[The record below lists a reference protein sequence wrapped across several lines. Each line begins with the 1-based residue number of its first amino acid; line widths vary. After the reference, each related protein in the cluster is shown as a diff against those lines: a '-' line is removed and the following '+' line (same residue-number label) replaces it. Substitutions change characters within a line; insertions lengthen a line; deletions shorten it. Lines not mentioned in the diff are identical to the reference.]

1 MLMYDAWTMYIHICF
16 KMSSRT
22 HFDELWIMLLF
33 LCLIEIFG
41 SHNQW
46 IPTWKIVTS
55 PFMSSNSH
63 KIINQDF
70 SFHEQAHYLLHICIY
85 TPYLLFVLLFV
96 LSFVLSYTNYY
107 LLYPILPDKN
117 LCVTGWISVQAKFW
131 IRRRTLR
138 IQRSGTLMGY
148 SWQGQG
154 GIKNST
160 IGPRNCLEWGSSN
173 NSRINWQEL
182 I

>member
-1 MLMYDAWTMYIHICF
+1 MWIPNTDIHICF

-70 SFHEQAHYLLHICIY
+70 SFHEQAHYLLQICMYNVYILRTY
-85 TPYLLFVLLFV
+85 YLYYYLYYHLYYPIQTITY
-96 LSFVLSYTNYY
+96 SILSYLIKTYVLQGESQCKPNSESDAG
-107 LLYPILPDKN
+107 LSGSREAGHWWVIHDKDRVE
-117 LCVTGWISVQAKFW
+117 L
-131 IRRRTLR
+131 RTQPLDQGIALSEDLR
-138 IQRSGTLMGY
+138 T
-148 SWQGQG
+148 
-154 GIKNST
+154 T
-160 IGPRNCLEWGSSN
+160 AE
-173 NSRINWQEL
+173 
-182 I
+182 